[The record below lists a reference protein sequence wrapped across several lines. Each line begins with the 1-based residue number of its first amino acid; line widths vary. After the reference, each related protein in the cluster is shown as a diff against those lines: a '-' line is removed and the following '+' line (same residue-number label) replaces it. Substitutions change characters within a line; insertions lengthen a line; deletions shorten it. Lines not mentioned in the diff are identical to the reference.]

1 MPYLMSLSKK
11 NNKRPVLKLP
21 LTGWEN
27 GLEVLSVMGM
37 LFTFILV
44 YQSWGILPDRIPT
57 HFGFTGQPDAWGNKE
72 SLFFLPLI
80 ALAMYLLLT
89 IINRFPH
96 TFNYPVKITEENA
109 ETQYIM
115 ARHLIAVLK
124 VETIWLFAYIQWVTI
139 EVALGKATGLNNLFL
154 PVLMVVM
161 LGTIVVYFYKA
172 REKR

>member
-1 MPYLMSLSKK
+1 MSFTRKY
-11 NNKRPVLKLP
+11 NKRPVLKLP

-27 GLEVLSVMGM
+27 GLEVLSVMGVFFVF
-37 LFTFILV
+37 LLV

-72 SLFFLPLI
+72 YLFFLPI
-80 ALAMYLLLT
+80 MTVAMYLLLT
-89 IINRFPH
+89 IVSMFPH

-109 ETQYIM
+109 VTQYLL
-115 ARHLIAVLK
+115 ARHLIVILK

-139 EVALGKATGLNNLFL
+139 EVALGKAAGLSNLFL
-154 PVLMVVM
+154 PIFIVVM
-161 LGTIVVYFYKA
+161 VGTIVVYFYKA

>member
-1 MPYLMSLSKK
+1 MGLSKR

-21 LTGWEN
+21 LTGWEK
-27 GLEVLSVMGM
+27 GLEILSVMGV

-80 ALAMYLLLT
+80 ALVMYLFLT
-89 IINRFPH
+89 IISRFPH
-96 TFNYPVKITEENA
+96 TFNYPVKITAENEA
-109 ETQYIM
+109 NQYLI

-124 VETIWLFAYIQWVTI
+124 VETIWLFAYLQWATI
-139 EVALGKATGLNNLFL
+139 EIALGKATGLSNLFL
-154 PVLMVVM
+154 PIFMVVM
-161 LGTIVVYFYKA
+161 AGTIVVYFYKA
-172 REKR
+172 RKKR

>member
-1 MPYLMSLSKK
+1 MGLGKK

-21 LTGWEN
+21 FTGWEN
-27 GLEVLSVMGM
+27 GLEVLSVMGV

-57 HFGFTGQPDAWGNKE
+57 HFGFTGQPDAWGNKGN
-72 SLFFLPLI
+72 LFFLPI
-80 ALAMYLLLT
+80 GTVAMYLFLT
-89 IINRFPH
+89 IVSRFPH

-109 ETQYIM
+109 ITQYLL
-115 ARHLIAVLK
+115 ARYLTALLK

-139 EVALGKATGLNNLFL
+139 EVALGKATGLSNLFL
-154 PVLMVVM
+154 PIVMVVM
-161 LGTIVVYFYKA
+161 VGTIIVYVYKA